1 MVMRDFKNKKRR
13 RRKTKK
19 RKLKRRWKWMKT
31 GEEMPCRGGV
41 EAWTSCKDCK

>member
-31 GEEMPCRGGV
+31 GEEIVAM
-41 EAWTSCKDCK
+41 ENL